1 MFKRFFNQN
10 PNQSFN
16 NPNYNNPNYYMPN
29 YDLERLQTELNE
41 SRRLISDLSKRVSRL
56 ESYLG
61 INKDNN
67 YYN

>member
-1 MFKRFFNQN
+1 MLKRIFN
-10 PNQSFN
+10 PNPNPNFNN
-16 NPNYNNPNYYMPN
+16 NPNFYMPN
-29 YDLERLQTELNE
+29 YDLQRLETELNE

-61 INKDNN
+61 VNKDN

>member
-10 PNQSFN
+10 PNQ
-16 NPNYNNPNYYMPN
+16 NYNNPNYLLPN
-29 YDLERLQTELNE
+29 YDLERIQTELNE
-41 SRRLISDLSKRVSRL
+41 SRRLISDLSKRVSKL

-61 INKDNN
+61 MNKDNN

>member
-1 MFKRFFNQN
+1 MLKRFFN
-10 PNQSFN
+10 PNL
-16 NPNYNNPNYYMPN
+16 NPNYNNNPNYYMPN
-29 YDLERLQTELNE
+29 YDLQRLETELNE

-61 INKDNN
+61 VNKDN

>member
-1 MFKRFFNQN
+1 MLKRIFN
-10 PNQSFN
+10 PN
-16 NPNYNNPNYYMPN
+16 PNTNYNNNPNYYMPN
-29 YDLERLQTELNE
+29 YDLQRIETELNE

-61 INKDNN
+61 VNKDN

>member
-1 MFKRFFNQN
+1 MLR
-10 PNQSFN
+10 N
-16 NPNYNNPNYYMPN
+16 NEKN
-29 YDLERLQTELNE
+29 YDLQRIETELNE

-61 INKDNN
+61 VNKDN